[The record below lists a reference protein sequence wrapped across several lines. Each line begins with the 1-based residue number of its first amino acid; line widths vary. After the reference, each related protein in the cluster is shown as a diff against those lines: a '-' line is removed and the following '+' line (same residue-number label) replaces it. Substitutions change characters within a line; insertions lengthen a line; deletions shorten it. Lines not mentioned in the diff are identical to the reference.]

1 MDVVCGELSVI
12 VFKLITHMSNK
23 VSQKDELCV
32 LESIYSEDEIQTY
45 ELNGLF
51 GGQIYAH
58 VNLPAGFKIIFSDLR
73 KKVKG
78 CFTIT

>member
-1 MDVVCGELSVI
+1 
-12 VFKLITHMSNK
+12 MSNK
-23 VSQKDELCV
+23 ESQKDELCV

-45 ELNGLF
+45 ERNGLF

-73 KKVKG
+73 KKG
-78 CFTIT
+78 